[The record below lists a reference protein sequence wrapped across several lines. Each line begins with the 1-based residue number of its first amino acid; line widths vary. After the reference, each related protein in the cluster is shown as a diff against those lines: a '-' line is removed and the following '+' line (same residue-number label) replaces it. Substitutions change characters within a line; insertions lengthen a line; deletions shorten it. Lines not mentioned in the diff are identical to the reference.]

1 MANVGD
7 FVGDMVGTAVGG
19 VGNVVG
25 DVVGSVG
32 DIATDL
38 TGPQGIAG
46 LAQDVYNNTVND
58 PGAMM
63 GIANVAGRV
72 GGIPGLAA
80 VAGPASIALGYMGQ
94 GERDKTL
101 GINNPTALGRLAR
114 SLVPSIVQRPVFDLL
129 GVTGGPDS
137 FGGYGT
143 EEAEQEGV
151 AGIDTGASGY
161 AREVTGPVDVTGLTL
176 GGSEFGMDGDGFGNV
191 DPNTEIDT
199 SPGEAATHSDDEAP
213 SDTAGQD
220 SQGNAPDNYDDD
232 DDNVGWS
239 EGGAVGFSKGGIKF
253 TPEESDERLK
263 KESRGKGIERS
274 NRGMVWKFAE
284 GNVPGWIKEVIRPK
298 DYSLK
303 FNRGVSADVRAGVAG
318 DRADV
323 NLGVDERIFGR
334 NLRGDVTIPTKQG
347 LLKLLVD
354 REMNKG
360 GPDVT
365 TTGASFSAPVLGG
378 ILSAEKRKNPY
389 LDSSSINYAKDFGD
403 AGKIIASMKKENDRK
418 AFQAA
423 YERDVLGGQG
433 SVNVERTPDGE
444 TSVMGRLSF
453 PLNQL
458 FR

>member
-1 MANVGD
+1 MANGSFNTQDAANTLSDIVSGAQVANTAGNLVGISMPGV
-7 FVGDMVGTAVGG
+7 FGT
-19 VGNVVG
+19 
-25 DVVGSVG
+25 
-32 DIATDL
+32 L
-38 TGPQGIAG
+38 
-46 LAQDVYNNTVND
+46 
-58 PGAMM
+58 
-63 GIANVAGRV
+63 
-72 GGIPGLAA
+72 
-80 VAGPASIALGYMGQ
+80 AGPVGYGIKAVTDIYSASPTKPGFFGRLWDRQLMPF
-94 GERDKTL
+94 RRL
-101 GINNPTALGRLAR
+101 GILSTPEADVAY
-114 SLVPSIVQRPVFDLL
+114 
-129 GVTGGPDS
+129 
-137 FGGYGT
+137 GGYGT

-151 AGIDTGASGY
+151 AGIDTGAGGY